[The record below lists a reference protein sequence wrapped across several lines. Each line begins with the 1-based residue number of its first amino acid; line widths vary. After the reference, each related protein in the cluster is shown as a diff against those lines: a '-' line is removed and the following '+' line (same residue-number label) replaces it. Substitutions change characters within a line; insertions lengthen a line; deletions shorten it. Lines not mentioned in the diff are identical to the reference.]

1 MDRNMKGKTPEAQ
14 MRRAG
19 HVAGTTTATDK
30 YHQPSAGDKIV
41 LELLRFKKR
50 DLTKKKQGGK

>member
-1 MDRNMKGKTPEAQ
+1 MKGKTPEAQ